1 MQEIKGSKQGGKSLI
16 QHNLCCIMAF
26 YVKTGTLIQP
36 NLVKVNEIFKI
47 CHEGLTAGQRGLA
60 GTIHKFQRTFFIM
73 SAREKTRRLVEPCD
87 VCLAKERS
95 IKGKRVPHEPSTV
108 GNVGEKVF
116 IDCYATLYANEHELF
131 IPEEV
136 SIHPCN

>member
-1 MQEIKGSKQGGKSLI
+1 M
-16 QHNLCCIMAF
+16 HNGVLCYNRHTDPAKPCD
-26 YVKTGTLIQP
+26 TLHICTP
-36 NLVKVNEIFKI
+36 AVKVNEVFKI
-47 CHEGLTAGQRGLA
+47 CHEGLTAGQSGVA
-60 GTIHKFQRTFFIM
+60 GTLHKFQRTFFIM
-73 SAREKTRRLVEPCD
+73 SAHEKIRKLVEPCD

-95 IKGKRVPHEPSTV
+95 IKVKRVPHEPSTV

-116 IDCYATLYANEHELF
+116 IDCFATSYANEHELF